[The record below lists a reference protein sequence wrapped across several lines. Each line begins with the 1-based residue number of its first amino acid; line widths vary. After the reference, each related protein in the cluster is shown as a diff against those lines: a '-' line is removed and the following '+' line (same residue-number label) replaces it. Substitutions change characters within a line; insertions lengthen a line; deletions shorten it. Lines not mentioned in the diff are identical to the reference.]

1 MFFKEKYKNYVMYG
15 GLNKMDKLKK
25 ALPFII
31 PPLAVLLIMGFAF
44 YRHGLYPFG
53 DGTVSW
59 CDMSQQVIPLL
70 TDFKDIFNSM
80 TKDDYVIICGDF
92 GLVWNNDKEDM
103 WWRSWLNDRPFTTLF
118 VDGNHENFDLLN
130 AYPVENWHGGKI
142 HRIAPSIIH
151 LMRGQL
157 FDIEGKSF
165 FTMGGAESHDR
176 EFRTIGIS
184 IWEQELPNN
193 KEYAQA
199 LSTLEKCEYKADYVI
214 THCAPTDIEYE
225 VEHGKCTSAYNFYY
239 SENRLTEFFRDLAE
253 KMQYERWFCGHYHC
267 DYVSKLNPKF
277 EILYDKIVTLP

>member
-1 MFFKEKYKNYVMYG
+1 
-15 GLNKMDKLKK
+15 
-25 ALPFII
+25 
-31 PPLAVLLIMGFAF
+31 
-44 YRHGLYPFG
+44 
-53 DGTVSW
+53 
-59 CDMSQQVIPLL
+59 
-70 TDFKDIFNSM
+70 M
-80 TKDDYVIICGDF
+80 TKNDYVIICGDF

-199 LSTLEKCEYKADYVI
+199 LSTLEKCGYKADYVI

-225 VEHGKCTSAYNFYY
+225 VEYGKCTSAYNFYY

>member
-1 MFFKEKYKNYVMYG
+1 MILITGDIHGSHDIHK
-15 GLNKMDKLKK
+15 LSNKGN
-25 ALPFII
+25 P
-31 PPLAVLLIMGFAF
+31 
-44 YRHGLYPFG
+44 
-53 DGTVSW
+53 
-59 CDMSQQVIPLL
+59 
-70 TDFKDIFNSM
+70 DFKDIFNSM

-118 VDGNHENFDLLN
+118 VDGNHEIFDLLN

-199 LSTLEKCEYKADYVI
+199 LSTLENCEYKADYVI

-225 VEHGKCTSAYNFYY
+225 VEHGKW
-239 SENRLTEFFRDLAE
+239 RLTYEPKKKLPIEDFLREQGRFKHLFKPGNEDLIAQFQAE
-253 KMQYERWFCGHYHC
+253 VDRRWEELQYKCAR
-267 DYVSKLNPKF
+267 
-277 EILYDKIVTLP
+277 